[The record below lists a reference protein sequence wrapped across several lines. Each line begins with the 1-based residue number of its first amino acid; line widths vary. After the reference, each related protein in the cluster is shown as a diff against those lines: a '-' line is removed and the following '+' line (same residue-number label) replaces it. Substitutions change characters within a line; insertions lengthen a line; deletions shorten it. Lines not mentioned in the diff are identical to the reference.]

1 MYTYKIGPS
10 NTVLVFVEG
19 QQAPM
24 LAQPQY
30 PNGDTWENTDAA
42 KVWAELFIASITDA
56 EAPHAPIGKGIPGE
70 PKPTPEELAEREDRL
85 NNPEKYASEEGN

>member
-24 LAQPQY
+24 LAQPNY
-30 PNGDTWENTDAA
+30 PNGDAWENKNAA
-42 KVWAELFIASITDA
+42 KAWAELFIASISDA
-56 EAPHAPIGKGIPGE
+56 EAPYAPIGKGIPAQQ
-70 PKPTPEELAEREDRL
+70 KPTPEEIAEHEDRI
-85 NNPEKYASEEGN
+85 NNPEKYKPEEGK